1 MIQGTDTI
9 IFCEDDVLDLT
20 GDDILSSTEDIFSFD
35 NNDTIS
41 LTDWVSPLSTS
52 LSSGLTYSAY
62 PATTVN
68 VSSGSTGGTLSTSSG
83 SSGATL
89 STTLNN
95 GLMWNNTPY
104 TATASGTVNSWTTYN
119 QPQVLRVS
127 GDAEFEGEIKV
138 KGVNLTER
146 LDAIEERLGILRPN
160 NDLEGKWEK
169 LKKLGDEYRKLE
181 QEILEGENIWDMLK
195 K

>member
-1 MIQGTDTI
+1 MIEHDYLGTDTI
-9 IFCEDDVLDLT
+9 ILGGSTDDDV
-20 GDDILSSTEDIFSFD
+20 I
-35 NNDTIS
+35 TIS
-41 LTDWVSPLSTS
+41 GYDVDDSYTYGSPLSTS
-52 LSSGLTYSAY
+52 LTNGLTYSNY
-62 PATTVN
+62 PATTIN
-68 VSSGSTGGTLSTSSG
+68 IAGAGGP
-83 SSGATL
+83 GATL

-95 GLMWNNTPY
+95 GLMWNNNTTYP
-104 TATASGTVNSWTTYN
+104 TTVNNWTTYDN
-119 QPQVLRVS
+119 QPKVLKVS
-127 GDAEFEGEIKV
+127 GDAEFEGDIKI
-138 KGVNLTER
+138 KGVSMSDR